1 MKDYAE
7 THPRSFISMSHT
19 GCENDRAVRTYQ
31 NQTKHVMKR
40 DQLTYTRK
48 GDNAVVMRA
57 KLPKVSG
64 AGFEMKFSAYWTV
77 YSTLA

>member
-1 MKDYAE
+1 
-7 THPRSFISMSHT
+7 MSRT
-19 GCENDRAVRTYQ
+19 VCENDRTERTYQ

-64 AGFEMKFSAYWTV
+64 AGFEMRVSAHWTGF
-77 YSTLA
+77 STLA